1 MVLSLITLAATVP
14 LLATSTMQLSD
25 QAQSTSTR
33 AEEEIKAEKCH
44 FGVRASLRMNEK
56 RRQQFAD
63 MILVLKGGR
72 IFLAHK
78 YNDDHYPVTGY
89 FLPFPEQ
96 SHEGLVTTINEENFL
111 NWIYIGSSTYRVKHG
126 VRVEAQAQL
135 TGPMDLIFSNSGEKR
150 LSFEGWEGFVA
161 VEEES
166 DQWALYFDKDDNGL
180 KDKAKG
186 RPVVELELI
195 RMDQDA
201 YKLAAK
207 TKTETDSN

>member
-14 LLATSTMQLSD
+14 LLATSTMQLSE

-33 AEEEIKAEKCH
+33 AEEEIKTEKCH
-44 FGVRASLRMNEK
+44 FLARASPRMSEK

-63 MILVLKGGR
+63 MILVLRGGR
-72 IFLAHK
+72 VFLRHK
-78 YNDDHYPVTGY
+78 DYADHHPVTGY

-126 VRVEAQAQL
+126 IRVEAQAQL
-135 TGPMDLIFSNSGEKR
+135 TGPMDLVFSKSGEKR

-161 VEEES
+161 VEEEA

-180 KDKAKG
+180 KEKTKG
-186 RPVVELELI
+186 RPVVELELV
-195 RMDQDA
+195 RMDLDEYKPKQTTQD
-201 YKLAAK
+201 
-207 TKTETDSN
+207 ETNSS